1 MKREIS
7 SRAPSDHY
15 CGNVSTPKL
24 RYSAA
29 QKMDDK
35 EEHHQMSDPKS
46 IDTKKK
52 SSSHSSCHSRKCIH
66 VIVLIVFICW
76 FIVWWF
82 SNPVNVE
89 IKMKGFF
96 SVHRFMAQPMNNIQ
110 DDLPTM
116 LTPSPS
122 NGLAPLELNSGSEI
136 QQLDVEKKDGR
147 IVAVHRFMALPMDN
161 TRDNLPTML
170 PPTSS
175 NGLAPQELNNG
186 TEPQQSVNVADKD
199 GSIVSV
205 HRFMAPPMENTT
217 QDNLATMFPP
227 TPSDGF
233 APQELNNGSELRK
246 IM

>member
-1 MKREIS
+1 MHREIS
-7 SRAPSDHY
+7 SRVPSEQ
-15 CGNVSTPKL
+15 CCVNVSTPKL
-24 RYSAA
+24 RRSSSTA

-35 EEHHQMSDPKS
+35 EELHPISESTS
-46 IDTKKK
+46 IDSKKE
-52 SSSHSSCHSRKCIH
+52 SSRNSSCHSGKWIH
-66 VIVLIVFICW
+66 VIPVIVFICW
-76 FIVWWF
+76 FILWWF
-82 SNPVNVE
+82 SHP
-89 IKMKGFF
+89 
-96 SVHRFMAQPMNNIQ
+96 
-110 DDLPTM
+110 
-116 LTPSPS
+116 
-122 NGLAPLELNSGSEI
+122 
-136 QQLDVEKKDGR
+136 DVEKKDGR